1 MQDKPPVIEVT
12 HYNSDN
18 TSEDGC
24 SNGVPVT
31 PPLRLKV
38 ISTLLVCLMGFGT
51 YYNHGVL
58 GAVKTPLKK
67 AMHIDNTQFSLILCT
82 QDLAIALLMPFSG
95 LVTDYIG
102 GAATLVIASTVGV
115 IGSIIVSSAVQTR
128 TYGLMLLGAGTLALG
143 NSANSTARYRLFSA
157 WFPPNHGFALTLGLE
172 LAAAKLGMLVS
183 KALANVIAEGAGDLA
198 WAFWVATLAD
208 FCVLL
213 LGVASLFFVRAC
225 RRKYSVLADPSTGE
239 RLVERTGRF
248 EPRRIAELPWTFWC
262 IVVYHVFQTTTLLTF
277 AQNLTEITEK
287 RFDVS
292 SKTAGW
298 VSGVVIGGNFPLIPL
313 VGGFI
318 DKAGHRLSVM
328 ASLGLSMAMAMA
340 IMRWDS
346 SRVATGVSLG
356 FVSLAICP
364 TLLVAYD
371 GVRSSLWHQELY
383 GTANAIKVSTGYAVA
398 LIVRVGIGILQDRDH
413 DGYQNVII
421 VYLVLAIGSL
431 LTGIAM
437 IIGSM
442 FTLDL
447 GRFQW
452 SKKKRAAR
460 GEEIA
465 ARTRL
470 EDDKLSVGR
479 SKFNFMACSTAF
491 TFLLGAI
498 AAYIYACI
506 RA

>member
-1 MQDKPPVIEVT
+1 M
-12 HYNSDN
+12 
-18 TSEDGC
+18 
-24 SNGVPVT
+24 
-31 PPLRLKV
+31 
-38 ISTLLVCLMGFGT
+38 
-51 YYNHGVL
+51 
-58 GAVKTPLKK
+58 
-67 AMHIDNTQFSLILCT
+67 
-82 QDLAIALLMPFSG
+82 
-95 LVTDYIG
+95 
-102 GAATLVIASTVGV
+102 
-115 IGSIIVSSAVQTR
+115 QTR

-183 KALANVIAEGAGDLA
+183 KALANVIAEDAGDLA

-383 GTANAIKVSTGYAVA
+383 GTANAVSGYFFKKLPECVDIHVPFADQSLDRLCGRPDRSGRYRHPSGPRPRRVPERDNRIPGPGDWVSPHWNSHDHRFHVHAGPRA
-398 LIVRVGIGILQDRDH
+398 LPVVQEEEGGSGRRDS
-413 DGYQNVII
+413 
-421 VYLVLAIGSL
+421 GSH
-431 LTGIAM
+431 
-437 IIGSM
+437 
-442 FTLDL
+442 
-447 GRFQW
+447 
-452 SKKKRAAR
+452 KAR
-460 GEEIA
+460 GRQAVCREEQVQLHGLLNCLYLPP
-465 ARTRL
+465 RSNSSVHLRL
-470 EDDKLSVGR
+470 HPGLIWKAEDVSNFGALKKENNTNWKCSKRRPGYLFLASVYSVG
-479 SKFNFMACSTAF
+479 
-491 TFLLGAI
+491 L
-498 AAYIYACI
+498 
-506 RA
+506 